1 MPCVLRYVTGAFRL
15 GKLGQNLKQKLKKKS
30 GTETGM
36 LSFRPTYLSWQVE
49 FASRGGRYFLFPGA
63 GQVLEAGRIVL
74 ATGLALNI

>member
-1 MPCVLRYVTGAFRL
+1 MLFRPGSRLMPCVLRYVTGAFRL

-49 FASRGGRYFLFPGA
+49 FASREADTSCFPGLDRFWR
-63 GQVLEAGRIVL
+63 QDV
-74 ATGLALNI
+74 

>member
-74 ATGLALNI
+74 AIGLALNI